1 MMQFPERQNVY
12 YIETFCGRGDG
23 VGITDKNQY
32 IYINHTGSTD
42 WIELREISY
51 EQYLDYLCHYQE
63 PDSEFYREIWQKP
76 CIAFQSSHYEPNP
89 VNLIPYGSENWQEY
103 FDFIRNHI
111 VTDAKC
117 SGNTVIFKTE
127 QGETLILTLNQGGNH
142 NGK

>member
-1 MMQFPERQNVY
+1 MIKFPQRQNVY
-12 YIETFCGRGDG
+12 YIQTFCGMGDG
-23 VGITDKNQY
+23 IGITDQNQY

-51 EQYLDYLCHYQE
+51 EQYLDYLDHYQK
-63 PDSEFYREIWQKP
+63 PDSEFYHQIWENP

-89 VNLIPYGSENWQEY
+89 VNLIPYESEIWQEY

-111 VTDAKC
+111 VINAEFSD
-117 SGNTVIFKTE
+117 NLVIFKTE
-127 QGETLILTLNQGGNH
+127 QGETLQLKINQGGNL

>member
-1 MMQFPERQNVY
+1 MQFPERQNVY
-12 YIETFCGRGDG
+12 YVQTFCGMGDG

-51 EQYLDYLCHYQE
+51 GQYLDYLCHYQE
-63 PDSEFYREIWQKP
+63 LDSEFYREIWQNH

-111 VTDAKC
+111 VTDAEC

-127 QGETLILTLNQGGNH
+127 QGETLTLKINQGGNH

>member
-1 MMQFPERQNVY
+1 MQFPERQNVY
-12 YIETFCGRGDG
+12 YIQTFCGVGDG

-42 WIELREISY
+42 WTELREISRK
-51 EQYLDYLCHYQE
+51 QYLDYIRHYQE
-63 PDSEFYREIWQKP
+63 PDSDFYQQIWQQP

-103 FDFIRNHI
+103 FAFITGHI
-111 VTDAKC
+111 VTDAGI
-117 SGNTVIFKTE
+117 SGNLVTFKTE
-127 QGETLILTLNQGGNH
+127 QGQTLQLYFNQGGNL